1 MRYYLAGPM
10 RGIPYFNFPAFA
22 EAAEKLRAEGHTVL
36 SPAEADI
43 EILGDLASSN
53 LTGSEEQ
60 ATKEHGFDIRDA
72 MKRDLAW
79 ICDEAEGI
87 ALLPGWE
94 SSKGARV
101 ENALAE
107 CLGLHRRFM

>member
-22 EAAEKLRAEGHTVL
+22 EAAKLLRAEGHTVM

-43 EILGDLASSN
+43 ELFGDDFGKDNPA
-53 LTGSEEQ
+53 GDDRQ
-60 ATKEHGFDIRDA
+60 FDIRGA
-72 MKRDLAW
+72 MERDLTW
-79 ICDEAEGI
+79 ICREAEGI

-94 SSKGARV
+94 SSKGARA